1 MIQLF
6 IVFVQMLT
14 QILSLAILV
23 RAVLSWFPVSR
34 GNPLVDILFQI
45 TEPVLAPI
53 RRVLPSMGMMDLS
66 PLVAILLLQFIGDAV
81 RLAGR
86 V

>member
-1 MIQLF
+1 LIQLF